1 MLCCFEYYP
10 CDLYAVNNYWNTSC
24 LHLRRQMSYAP
35 KIRSITLF
43 ILVKSMCLVRA
54 CLLGACMVYLLVQS
68 SMFGINIPGC
78 EGSCIHIQTYCWKK
92 KKTWIII
99 TIVNIHSIALYQCA
113 CAQMEW
119 KQLQSIVYTHGIPP
133 FQTLIFRGLNPTN
146 MSSVAML
153 EYLQNWLSVSREVDA
168 SSYSLL
174 LHLPIFLAYNQPS
187 NFHLIYSWCT
197 RKGLFECIHLGL
209 KKF

>member
-1 MLCCFEYYP
+1 MLCCFEYYQ

-119 KQLQSIVYTHGIPP
+119 NQLVYSLHSWDTSISDPNFPWPQPNQYELGRNAGVPAELAQRLPGSWCLLLLPAPASPHLPCLQPALKLSPHILMMHQEGSFRVYTPW
-133 FQTLIFRGLNPTN
+133 
-146 MSSVAML
+146 S
-153 EYLQNWLSVSREVDA
+153 
-168 SSYSLL
+168 
-174 LHLPIFLAYNQPS
+174 
-187 NFHLIYSWCT
+187 
-197 RKGLFECIHLGL
+197 
-209 KKF
+209 